1 MMLLLPLLNSPGH
14 VRAEGERKWVR
25 YSVGART
32 NDTHHQQ
39 FIQVAGGLHHKLKVS
54 ICRWDLSKH
63 PVQLQQCL
71 PFITPNFLDTPQ
83 AEQVSMDN
91 THNARAIHHTSSGR
105 AAATAGVDV
114 NPRWNIVRNFLT
126 SWCGSAT
133 HAGTAWELR
142 QRPGSCWKARGIVD
156 AARTDIRLMLRLAR
170 PAEERTRAPRRGM
183 LDSMPTRR
191 HTRRKDIITA
201 TAAPASVVPWFDQ

>member
-1 MMLLLPLLNSPGH
+1 M
-14 VRAEGERKWVR
+14 
-25 YSVGART
+25 GARERGST
-32 NDTHHQQ
+32 HQQ
-39 FIQVAGGLHHKLKVS
+39 HTSSAIHPGGWWIVPQAQGQHPSLGPEQAPCATSTVPSFHHAEFPGK
-54 ICRWDLSKH
+54 
-63 PVQLQQCL
+63 
-71 PFITPNFLDTPQ
+71 TQ

-91 THNARAIHHTSSGR
+91 THTARVIHHTSSGR

-133 HAGTAWELR
+133 HAGTAWEPR
-142 QRPGSCWKARGIVD
+142 QRPGSRWKARGIVEP
-156 AARTDIRLMLRLAR
+156 ARKDIRLVLRLAR
-170 PAEERTRAPRRGM
+170 PAEERIRAPRRGM

-191 HTRRKDIITA
+191 QTRRKDIITA